1 MISLAELREYV
12 GITDPEDTSQ
22 DANLTAM
29 EAAAVAYIQ
38 MYTQRYF
45 GPPEEVE
52 EIVEGEGRRRL
63 YLRDIPIE
71 PAPDEDYPLSIEP
84 LTVVDSRTWAGA
96 SSVAIEETTY
106 DLRRDGLEAYLVRH
120 GYRGRWECGN
130 EYIVTYWR
138 GYWPGE
144 EPADIRQLVKDM
156 VKSKYLALTVEGLKS
171 ETIGGY
177 SYTQFSPRELETLGG
192 AAGTLDLW
200 RRLVFA

>member
-1 MISLAELREYV
+1 MIGLTELREDV

-22 DANLTAM
+22 DAILVAL

-38 MYTQRYF
+38 MYTQRFF

-52 EIVEGEGRRRL
+52 EILSGEGGRRL
-63 YLRDIPIE
+63 YLRDIPVDPVE
-71 PAPDEDYPLSIEP
+71 DPDYPSFGP
-84 LTVVDSRTWAGA
+84 LTVVDTRCYPGGTLTAL
-96 SSVAIEETTY
+96 EETAY
-106 DLRRDGLEAYLVRH
+106 ELRRVGLEAFLVRN
-120 GYRGRWECGN
+120 GYRGVWEQDH
-130 EYIVTYWR
+130 EYLVTYWR

-156 VKSKYLALTVEGLKS
+156 VKSKYTALTIEGLKS

-177 SYTQFSPRELETLGG
+177 SYTQFSPRDLETTMG
-192 AAGTLDLW
+192 AVGTLDLW